1 MNLLMQIMTALI
13 STSVA
18 AETPG
23 NLHISVNVDSA
34 TGMIA
39 ASILREVYKQTK
51 LEFCI
56 INLPPLRATKEAK
69 AGNIDGEVLR
79 PPNYA
84 ASHPELIRIDPPFIV
99 VETLAYTLKP
109 RNLTIQKKSDLKP
122 LRIGVVRGIIN
133 AQNATEGLNDITFA
147 DTSESLFKMLTA
159 GRIDVAV
166 DSRYSADRAM
176 KKTMINDIV
185 SEKIVL
191 LVQPAHHYL
200 NIKHKALAASL
211 ATTISQLAAT
221 GELQRLATTAE
232 SEQMKNDNA
241 TATLPVKNCS

>member
-1 MNLLMQIMTALI
+1 M
-13 STSVA
+13 
-18 AETPG
+18 
-23 NLHISVNVDSA
+23 
-34 TGMIA
+34 
-39 ASILREVYKQTK
+39 
-51 LEFCI
+51 
-56 INLPPLRATKEAK
+56 
-69 AGNIDGEVLR
+69 
-79 PPNYA
+79 
-84 ASHPELIRIDPPFIV
+84 
-99 VETLAYTLKP
+99 
-109 RNLTIQKKSDLKP
+109 
-122 LRIGVVRGIIN
+122 RGIIN

>member
-1 MNLLMQIMTALI
+1 MNLLMHLLATLI

-18 AETPG
+18 AETPRD
-23 NLHISVNVDSA
+23 LHISVNVDSA
-34 TGMIA
+34 TGMVA

-56 INLPPLRATKEAK
+56 VNLPPLRATKEAK

-84 ASHPELIRIDPPFIV
+84 ASHPELIRIDPPYIV
-99 VETLAYTLKP
+99 VETLAYTLKA
-109 RNLTIQKKSDLKP
+109 RNLNIQKKSDLKP

-147 DTSESLFKMLTA
+147 DSSESLFKMLTA
-159 GRIDVAV
+159 GRIDAAV
-166 DSRYSADRAM
+166 DSKYSADRAI
-176 KKTMINDIV
+176 KKTMINELV
-185 SEKIVL
+185 SGKIVL

-200 NIKHKALAASL
+200 NIKHKALATSIA
-211 ATTISQLAAT
+211 ATISQLANN
-221 GELQRLATTAE
+221 GELQRLATIAE
-232 SEQMKNDNA
+232 SEQIKNDIS
-241 TATLPVKNCS
+241 TAVLFVKNCS